1 MAISRAIISVSDKTG
16 IDAFALFLQSKGVEI
31 LSTGGTAKFLRE
43 KGIKVIDISDYTG
56 FPEIM
61 DGRVK
66 TLHPKVHGGILAIR
80 GKEEHVQSLEKLNIP
95 FIDMVVVN
103 LYPFEA
109 TIKKPNVTFE
119 EAIENIDIGGPTM
132 IRAAAKN
139 FQDVVVVVDPRDYDR
154 VMAFME
160 KGEIPSEFKFYLAK
174 KVFTHTANYDG
185 MISSYL
191 TRVTDKGLQDFPEV
205 LNLQYQKVQECRY
218 GENPHQKA
226 AFYKE
231 NNVNIA
237 CVSSAKKLQ
246 GKELSY
252 NNFLDTDS
260 CFRMVLEF
268 EEPAAVIVKHNNP
281 CGAAFSNNLKEAYLL
296 ARECDPVSAFG
307 GIVALN
313 RKVDADTAKE
323 IAETFVEVVIAPGY
337 ESGALEIFAKQPNL
351 RVLDVEGLPMKIE
364 GWEMRRVVGG
374 MLVQDFDLVTLDKN
388 NLKVVT
394 KRTPTEDE
402 MKALDFAWKIC
413 KHVKSN
419 AILIA
424 NKNATVGVGA
434 GQMSRV
440 DSAKIAVMKA
450 RSETKGCVAAS
461 DAFFPFPDGLQV
473 LIEAGITA
481 VIQPGG
487 SMRDKEVIELAD
499 KHNIAMVFTGIRHF
513 KH

>member
-1 MAISRAIISVSDKTG
+1 MVINRAIISVSDKRG
-16 IDAFALFLQSKGVEI
+16 LDKLGKFLSENGVEI
-31 LSTGGTAKFLRE
+31 LSTGGTAKYLRDS
-43 KGIKVIDISDYTG
+43 GINVIEISEYTG

-80 GKEEHVQSLEKLNIP
+80 SKKEHCESLQKLNIP
-95 FIDMVVVN
+95 FIDLVVVN
-103 LYPFEA
+103 LYPFEE
-109 TIKKPNVTFE
+109 TIKKNNVSFE
-119 EAIENIDIGGPTM
+119 EVIENIDIGGPTL

-139 FQDVVVVVDPRDYDR
+139 FQDVLVVVDPDDYDSLI
-154 VMAFME
+154 E
-160 KGEIPSEFKFYLAK
+160 YLKDGNIPYDFRFYLAK
-174 KVFTHTANYDG
+174 KVFAHTARYDG
-185 MISSYL
+185 LISSYL
-191 TRVTDKGLQDFPEV
+191 SRITDKGLKEYPDI
-205 LNLQYQKVQECRY
+205 LNLQYEKVYECRY

-231 NNVNIA
+231 KNINFA
-237 CVSSAKKLQ
+237 CVSSAKKIQ

-260 CFRMVLEF
+260 AFRIALEF
-268 EEPAAVIVKHNNP
+268 EEPCAVIVKHNNP
-281 CGAAFSNNLKEAYLL
+281 CGVAVSDVLKNAYVL
-296 ARECDPVSAFG
+296 ARECDPVSSFG

-313 RKVDADTAKE
+313 RKVDSETAKE
-323 IAETFVEVVIAPGY
+323 ITETFVEVVIAPGY
-337 ESGALEIFAKQPNL
+337 EEKALEIFAKQPNL
-351 RVLDVEGLPMKIE
+351 RVLDVEGLPMRIE
-364 GWEMRRVVGG
+364 GLEMRRVVGG
-374 MLVQDFDLVTLDKN
+374 MLVQDFDLISYDKDK
-388 NLKVVT
+388 LQVVT
-394 KRTPTEDE
+394 KRKPTDE
-402 MKALDFAWKIC
+402 EMEALFFAWKVC

-424 NKNATVGVGA
+424 RKNVTVGIGA

-450 RSETKGCVAAS
+450 RSDLRGCVAAS

-473 LIEAGITA
+473 LAEAGVSA

-487 SMRDKEVIELAD
+487 SLRDKEVIDLAD
-499 KHNIAMVFTGIRHF
+499 SYNIAMVFTGVRHF

>member
-1 MAISRAIISVSDKTG
+1 MAIKRAVISVSDKKG
-16 IDAFALFLQSKGVEI
+16 IDKLGKFLADRGVEI
-31 LSTGGTAKFLRE
+31 LSTGGTSRFLKE
-43 KGIKVIDISDYTG
+43 KGIKVMDISDYTG

-80 GKEEHVQSLEKLNIP
+80 EKREHCESLEKLNIP

-103 LYPFEA
+103 LYPFEE
-109 TIKKPNVTFE
+109 TIKKPNVSFE
-119 EAIENIDIGGPTM
+119 EVIENIDIGGPTM

-139 FQDVVVVVDPRDYDR
+139 FQDVVVVVDPDDYEKL
-154 VMAFME
+154 MAFIDS
-160 KGEIPSEFKFYLAK
+160 GNIPYDFRFYLAK
-174 KVFTHTANYDG
+174 KVFTHTARYDG
-185 MISSYL
+185 AISSYL
-191 TRVTDKGLQDFPEV
+191 SRITEGGLQNYPDV
-205 LNLQYQKVQECRY
+205 LNLQYEKVQECRY
-218 GENPHQKA
+218 GENPHQNA

-231 NNVNIA
+231 KDVSIA
-237 CVSSAKKLQ
+237 SVSSAKKIQ

-260 CFRMVLEF
+260 CFRIVIEF
-268 EEPAAVIVKHNNP
+268 DEPAAVIVKHNNP
-281 CGAAFSNNLKEAYLL
+281 CGVATSDNLKTAYVL
-296 ARECDPVSAFG
+296 ARECDPISAFG

-313 RKVDADTAKE
+313 RKVDFETAKE

-337 ESGALEIFAKQPNL
+337 DEKALEVFSKQPNL
-351 RVLDVEGLPMKIE
+351 RVLDVEGLPLRIE
-364 GWEMRRVVGG
+364 GLEMRRVVGG
-374 MLVQDFDLVTLDKN
+374 MLVQDFDLVTYDKN
-388 NLKVVT
+388 SLKVVT
-394 KRTPTEDE
+394 KRQPTEQE
-402 MKALDFAWKIC
+402 MKALDFAWKVC

-424 NKNATVGVGA
+424 RENVTVGVGA

-450 RSETKGCVAAS
+450 RSELKGSVAAS

-473 LIEAGITA
+473 LAEAGITA

-499 KHNIAMVFTGIRHF
+499 KYNIAMVFTGIRHF

>member
-1 MAISRAIISVSDKTG
+1 MNIKRAIISVSDKRGVDKLAKFLDEKG
-16 IDAFALFLQSKGVEI
+16 IEI
-31 LSTGGTAKFLRE
+31 LSTGGTSKFLKE
-43 KGIKVIDISDYTG
+43 KGIKVTDISDYTG

-80 GKEEHVQSLEKLNIP
+80 DKKEHCESLEKLNIP
-95 FIDMVVVN
+95 FIDLVVVN
-103 LYPFEA
+103 LYPFEE
-109 TIKKPNVTFE
+109 TIKKPNVPFE
-119 EAIENIDIGGPTM
+119 EVIENIDIGGPTM

-139 FQDVVVVVDPRDYDR
+139 FKDVLVVVDPDDYDKL
-154 VMAFME
+154 MSYISD
-160 KGEIPSEFKFYLAK
+160 GNIPYDFRFYLAK
-174 KVFTHTANYDG
+174 KVFTHTAKYDG
-185 MISSYL
+185 AISSYL
-191 TRVTDKGLQDFPEV
+191 SRVTNEGLQNYPEV
-205 LNLQYQKVQECRY
+205 LNLQYEKVQECRY
-218 GENPHQKA
+218 GENPHQSA

-231 NNVNIA
+231 KDIAIA
-237 CVSSAKKLQ
+237 CVSSARKIQ

-260 CFRMVLEF
+260 CFRIVLEF
-268 EEPAAVIVKHNNP
+268 EEPSAVIVKHNNP
-281 CGAAFSNNLKEAYLL
+281 CGVAVSDKLKDAYVL

-313 RKVDADTAKE
+313 RKVDEETAKE

-337 ESGALEIFAKQPNL
+337 DKSALEIFAKQPNL

-364 GWEMRRVVGG
+364 GLEMRRVVGG
-374 MLVQDFDLVTLDKN
+374 MLVQDFDLVTYDKN

-394 KRTPTEDE
+394 KRAPSEEE
-402 MKALDFAWKIC
+402 MKALDFAWKVC
-413 KHVKSN
+413 KHIKSN
-419 AILIA
+419 AILISR
-424 NKNATVGVGA
+424 KNVTVGVGA

-450 RSETKGCVAAS
+450 RSDVKGCVAAS

-473 LIEAGITA
+473 LADAGITA

-499 KHNIAMVFTGIRHF
+499 KYNIAMVFTGIRHF

>member
-1 MAISRAIISVSDKTG
+1 MAIKRAIISVSDKSG
-16 IDAFALFLQSKGVEI
+16 IDVFATFLQSMGVEI
-31 LSTGGTAKFLRE
+31 LSTGGTSKFLKE
-43 KGIKVIDISDYTG
+43 KGIKVIDISEYTG

-80 GKEEHVQSLEKLNIP
+80 EKKEHVRSLEKLNIP

-109 TIKKPNVTFE
+109 TIKKPNVSFE
-119 EAIENIDIGGPTM
+119 EVIENIDIGGPTM

-139 FQDVVVVVDPRDYDR
+139 FQDVVVIVDPQDYEP
-154 VMAFME
+154 VMEYMK
-160 KGEIPSEFKFYLAK
+160 KGDVPYDFKFYLAK
-174 KVFTHTANYDG
+174 KVFSHTANYDG
-185 MISSYL
+185 VISSYL
-191 TRVTDKGLQDFPEV
+191 SRITNDGLKDFPEV

-226 AFYKE
+226 AFYRE
-231 NNVNIA
+231 NSVNIA
-237 CVSSAKKLQ
+237 CVSSAKKIQ

-260 CFRMVLEF
+260 CFRIVLEF
-268 EEPAAVIVKHNNP
+268 DKPAAVIVKHNNP
-281 CGAAFSNNLKEAYLL
+281 CGAACGENIKEAYVL

-313 RKVDADTAKE
+313 RKVDVPTAKE
-323 IAETFVEVVIAPGY
+323 IVETFVEVVIAPGY
-337 ESGALEIFAKQPNL
+337 EKAALEIFSNQPNL

-364 GWEMRRVVGG
+364 GLEMRRVVGG
-374 MLVQDFDLVTLDKN
+374 MLIQDFDLVTFDKDK
-388 NLKVVT
+388 LKVVT
-394 KRTPTEDE
+394 KRTPTDDE
-402 MKALDFAWKIC
+402 MEALEFAWKVC

-419 AILIA
+419 AIVIT
-424 NKNATVGVGA
+424 NKNATLGVGA

-440 DSAKIAVMKA
+440 DSARIAVMKA
-450 RSETKGCVAAS
+450 RVDLKGSVAAS
-461 DAFFPFPDGLQV
+461 DAFFPFSDGLQV
-473 LIEAGITA
+473 LAEAGITA

-487 SMRDKEVIELAD
+487 SMRDQEVIDLANRY
-499 KHNIAMVFTGIRHF
+499 NIAMVFTGIRHF

>member
-1 MAISRAIISVSDKTG
+1 MAIKRAVISVSDKRG
-16 IDAFALFLQSKGVEI
+16 VDVIAAFLQSQGVDI
-31 LSTGGTAKFLRE
+31 LSTGGTAKFLKE
-43 KGIKVIDISDYTG
+43 KGIKVTDISDYTG

-80 GKEEHVQSLEKLNIP
+80 EKEEHVKSLERLGIP
-95 FIDMVVVN
+95 FIDMIIVN

-109 TIKKPNVTFE
+109 TIKKPNVSFE
-119 EAIENIDIGGPTM
+119 EVIENIDIGGPTM

-139 FQDVVVVVDPRDYDR
+139 FQDVVVVVDPEDYNIIIDY
-154 VMAFME
+154 MK
-160 KGEIPSEFKFYLAK
+160 KGEIPYEFKFYLAK

-191 TRVTDKGLQDFPEV
+191 TKVTKEGLQDFPEV

-231 NNVNIA
+231 NNVTVA

-260 CFRMVLEF
+260 CFRIVLEF

-281 CGAAFSNNLKEAYLL
+281 SGVAFSDNLKKAYLM

-313 RKVDADTAKE
+313 RKVNAETAKE

-337 ESGALEIFAKQPNL
+337 DIDALEIFGKQPNL
-351 RVLDVEGLPMKIE
+351 RVLDVAGLPMRIE
-364 GWEMRRVVGG
+364 GLEMRRVVGG
-374 MLVQDFDLVTLDKN
+374 MLIQDFDLVTFDKEKLN
-388 NLKVVT
+388 VVT
-394 KRTPTEDE
+394 KRPPTEEE
-402 MKALDFAWKIC
+402 MKALEFAWKVC

-424 NKNATVGVGA
+424 NNNATVGVGA

-450 RSETKGCVAAS
+450 RSELKGCVAAS

-473 LIEAGITA
+473 LADAGITA

-487 SMRDKEVIELAD
+487 SMRDKEVIEIAD
-499 KHNIAMVFTGIRHF
+499 KYNIAMVMTGIRHF

>member
-1 MAISRAIISVSDKTG
+1 MVIKKAIISVSDKTG
-16 IDAFALFLQSKGVEI
+16 IDKLALFLNQQGVEI
-31 LSTGGTAKFLRE
+31 LSTGGTAKFLKE
-43 KGIKVIDISDYTG
+43 KGIKVVDISDYTG

-66 TLHPKVHGGILAIR
+66 TLHPKVHGGILAVR
-80 GKEEHVQSLEKLNIP
+80 EKKEHVDSLNKLGIP

-109 TIKKPNVTFE
+109 TIKKENVSFE
-119 EAIENIDIGGPTM
+119 EVIENIDIGGPTLL
-132 IRAAAKN
+132 RASAKN
-139 FQDVVVVVDPRDYDR
+139 FQDVTVVVDPLDYDK
-154 VMAFME
+154 VIE
-160 KGEIPSEFKFYLAK
+160 YIKQGEVPYDFKFYLAK

-185 MISSYL
+185 VISSYL
-191 TRVTDKGLQDFPEV
+191 SRITKEGLQKFPDV
-205 LNLQYQKVQECRY
+205 INLQYHKVQECRY

-231 NNVNIA
+231 KNVDFA
-237 CVSSAKKLQ
+237 CISSAKKIQ

-268 EEPAAVIVKHNNP
+268 EDPAAVIVKHNNP
-281 CGAAFSNNLKEAYLL
+281 CGAAVSDNLSEAYLL

-313 RKVDADTAKE
+313 RKVDAKTAKE

-337 ESGALEIFAKQPNL
+337 DAEALEIFSKQQNL
-351 RVLDVEGLPMKIE
+351 RVLDVEGLPLKIE
-364 GWEMRRVVGG
+364 GLEMRRVVGG
-374 MLVQDFDLVTLDKN
+374 MLVQDFDLISYDKN

-394 KRTPTEDE
+394 KKTPTKEE
-402 MKALDFAWKIC
+402 LQALEFAWKIC

-424 NKNATVGVGA
+424 KKNATVGVGA

-450 RSETKGCVAAS
+450 RTELKGCVAAS
-461 DAFFPFPDGLQV
+461 DAFFPFPDGLEV
-473 LIEAGITA
+473 LAEAGITA

-487 SMRDKEVIELAD
+487 SMRDKEVIEIAD
-499 KHNIAMVFTGIRHF
+499 KYNIAMVFTGIRHF

>member
-1 MAISRAIISVSDKTG
+1 MIIKRAVISVSDKTG
-16 IDAFALFLQSKGVEI
+16 IDTFAAFLQSHGVEI
-31 LSTGGTAKFLRE
+31 LSTGGTAKFMKK

-80 GKEEHVQSLEKLNIP
+80 SKAEHVASLEQLNIP

-109 TIKKPNVTFE
+109 TIKKEGVSFE
-119 EAIENIDIGGPTM
+119 EVIENIDIGGPTM

-139 FQDVVVVVDPRDYDR
+139 FQDVVVVVDPEDYSTVIDY
-154 VMAFME
+154 MK
-160 KGEIPSEFKFYLAK
+160 KGEIPYDFRFYLAK
-174 KVFTHTANYDG
+174 KVFSHTARYDG
-185 MISSYL
+185 MISSHL
-191 TRVTDKGLQDFPEV
+191 TKITKDGTQTFPEV
-205 LNLQYQKVQECRY
+205 LNLQYVKVQECRY

-231 NNVNIA
+231 KDVNIA

-260 CFRMVLEF
+260 CFRIVVEF
-268 EEPAAVIVKHNNP
+268 DEPAAVIVKHNNP
-281 CGAAFSNNLKEAYLL
+281 CGAACSENLKDAYLM

-313 RKVDADTAKE
+313 RKVDGETAKE

-337 ESGALEIFAKQPNL
+337 EKDALEIFSKQPNL
-351 RVLDVEGLPMKIE
+351 RVLDVEGLPLKIE
-364 GWEMRRVVGG
+364 GMEMRRVVGG
-374 MLVQDFDLVTLDKN
+374 MLVQDFDLITYDKN

-394 KRTPTEDE
+394 KRKPTDDE
-402 MKALDFAWKIC
+402 MKALEFAWKIC

-419 AILIA
+419 AILIS

-440 DSAKIAVMKA
+440 DSARIAVMKA
-450 RSETKGCVAAS
+450 RSDLKGCVAAS

-473 LIEAGITA
+473 LAEAGITA

-487 SMRDKEVIELAD
+487 SMRDKEVIEVAD
-499 KHNIAMVFTGIRHF
+499 KYNIAMVFTGIRHF